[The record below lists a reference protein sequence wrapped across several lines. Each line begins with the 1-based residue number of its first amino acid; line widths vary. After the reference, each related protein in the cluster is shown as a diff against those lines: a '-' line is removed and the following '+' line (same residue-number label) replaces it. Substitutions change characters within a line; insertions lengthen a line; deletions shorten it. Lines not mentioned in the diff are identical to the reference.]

1 MNIHRFL
8 VIIFFVNFSFALPRF
23 AVQNG
28 SSCIACHVNPTGS
41 GLRNDY
47 GSNVVSLE
55 ELPLERWL
63 DKGNE
68 DWDGYISDHL
78 QIGGDFRLQGI
89 QYNDSDSTRKSAFFP
104 MQADIYS
111 YLKLNN
117 NASIFTKIGVRGSSS
132 LSTEYWALL
141 SNLPQNAW
149 IRVGRTLPN
158 YGLRVDDHTSFIRG
172 GNLDKTGHLK
182 DDLDNDGILDDKLS
196 TYRKEGLLFEPKLL
210 PPAIL
215 ELGVPMFGGLQWTS
229 SISTAIVNSGEELN
243 NLTTQFNYRGS
254 INDNIAYMGGFSYMR
269 ENNFSMLG
277 ISGGISFSDFT
288 WTFEADQAENWIDG
302 NTSLALYDEI
312 AWEIIQGVQLIGKYD
327 FFDPKTDWQT
337 GSISRYTFGAEIYP
351 LNIMEI
357 KLQLRMNQVDLDNAA
372 ATDPEYLIQTHF
384 WF

>member
-1 MNIHRFL
+1 MNIHCSIA
-8 VIIFFVNFSFALPRF
+8 IILFINLSFALPRF

-28 SSCIACHVNPTGS
+28 LSCIACHVNPTGS
-41 GLRNDY
+41 GLRNSY
-47 GSNVVSLE
+47 GNDVMALE

-68 DWDGYISDHL
+68 NWDGYISDHL
-78 QIGGDFRLQGI
+78 QIGGDFRLQGV
-89 QYNDSDSTRKSAFFP
+89 QYNDSDSTRESAFFP
-104 MQADIYS
+104 MQAEIYAF
-111 YLKLNN
+111 LKLNE
-117 NASIFTKIGVRGSSS
+117 NAGIFAKLGLPRRGGDANK
-132 LSTEYWALL
+132 EYWVLL
-141 SNLPQNAW
+141 SNLPQKSW
-149 IRVGRTLPN
+149 LRIGRSIPN

-172 GNLDKTGHLK
+172 GNLEKTRFG
-182 DDLDNDGILDDKLS
+182 LDV
-196 TYRKEGLLFEPKLL
+196 KEGLIFTPILHLT

-229 SISTAIVNSGEELN
+229 SISTSIINNSEELN
-243 NLTTQFNYRGS
+243 NLTTQFNYTGS
-254 INDNIAYMGGFSYMR
+254 INDNITYMGGFSYMQ
-269 ENNFSMLG
+269 EINFSMLG

-357 KLQLRMNQVDLDNAA
+357 KLQARFNQLDQDNS
-372 ATDPEYLIQTHF
+372 TTPDPEYLIQTHF

>member
-1 MNIHRFL
+1 MNIHCFFAIL
-8 VIIFFVNFSFALPRF
+8 FFVNLSFALPRF
-23 AVQNG
+23 GVQNG
-28 SSCIACHVNPTGS
+28 TSCIACHVNPTGS

-47 GSNVVSLE
+47 GSNVVALE

-78 QIGGDFRLQGI
+78 QIGGDFRLQGV
-89 QYNDSDSTRKSAFFP
+89 QYNETDSTRKSAFFP
-104 MQADIYS
+104 MQADIYF

-117 NASIFTKIGVRGSSS
+117 NAGIFTKIGVRGKST

-141 SNLPQNAW
+141 RNLPQNAW
-149 IRVGRTLPN
+149 VRVGRTLPN

-172 GNLDKTGHLK
+172 GNFSRT
-182 DDLDNDGILDDKLS
+182 ILGLE
-196 TYRKEGLLFEPKLL
+196 KEGLIFGPYLD

-229 SISTAIVNSGEELN
+229 SISTSIINNSEELN
-243 NLTTQFNYRGS
+243 NLTTQFNYTGS
-254 INDNIAYMGGFSYMR
+254 INDNITYMGGFSYMQ
-269 ENNFSMLG
+269 EDNFNMLG

-288 WTFEADQAENWIDG
+288 WTFEADRAKNWING

-327 FFDPKTDWQT
+327 FFDPKTDWKT

-357 KLQLRMNQVDLDNAA
+357 KIQMRMNQVDLDNAA
-372 ATDPEYLIQTHF
+372 TTDPEYLIQTHF

>member
-1 MNIHRFL
+1 MK
-8 VIIFFVNFSFALPRF
+8 IIYFIVFIFIFDFSFALPRF
-23 AVQNG
+23 AVRNG

-41 GLRNDY
+41 GLRNSY
-47 GSNVVSLE
+47 GNDIVALD

-63 DKGNE
+63 EKGNE
-68 DWDGYISDHL
+68 NWNGYISDHL
-78 QIGGDFRLQGI
+78 QIGGDFRLQGV

-117 NASIFTKIGVRGSSS
+117 NAGIFTKIGVRGSSS

-149 IRVGRTLPN
+149 LRVGRTLPN

-172 GNLDKTGHLK
+172 GNFSRTLL
-182 DDLDNDGILDDKLS
+182 DLD
-196 TYRKEGLLFEPKLL
+196 KEGLIFGPYLN

-229 SISTAIVNSGEELN
+229 SVSTSLINNNEEMN
-243 NLTTQFNYRGS
+243 NLTTQFNYSGS
-254 INDNIAYMGGFSYMR
+254 NDNITYMAGFSYMQ
-269 ENNFSMLG
+269 EDNFSMLG
-277 ISGGISFSDFT
+277 VSGGISFSDFT

-327 FFDPKTDWQT
+327 YFDPKTDWQT

-357 KLQLRMNQVDLDNAA
+357 KLQARFNQLDQDNS
-372 ATDPEYLIQTHF
+372 TTPDPEYLIQTHF

>member
-1 MNIHRFL
+1 MNIHCFL
-8 VIIFFVNFSFALPRF
+8 AIIFFVNLSFALPRF

-28 SSCIACHVNPTGS
+28 LSCIACHVNPTGS

-47 GSNVVSLE
+47 GTNVVALE

-78 QIGGDFRLQGI
+78 QVGGDFRLQGV

-117 NASIFTKIGVRGSSS
+117 NASIFTKIGVRGSSR
-132 LSTEYWALL
+132 LSAEYWALVN
-141 SNLPQNAW
+141 NLPQNAW
-149 IRVGRTLPN
+149 VRVGRTLPN

-172 GNLDKTGHLK
+172 GNFSRTLL
-182 DDLDNDGILDDKLS
+182 DLD
-196 TYRKEGLLFEPKLL
+196 KEGLIFGPYLN
-210 PPAIL
+210 PPVIL

-229 SISTAIVNSGEELN
+229 SIGTGIVKSSEELN
-243 NLTTQFNYRGS
+243 NLTTQFNYTGS
-254 INDNIAYMGGFSYMR
+254 INDNITYMGGFSYMQ

>member
-1 MNIHRFL
+1 MNIHCFL
-8 VIIFFVNFSFALPRF
+8 AIIFFVNLSFALPRF
-23 AVQNG
+23 AVSNG

-41 GLRNDY
+41 GLRNSY
-47 GSNVVSLE
+47 GNDVMALE

-68 DWDGYISDHL
+68 NWDGYISDHL
-78 QIGGDFRLQGI
+78 QIGGDFRLQGV
-89 QYNDSDSTRKSAFFP
+89 QYNETDSIRKSAFFP

-117 NASIFTKIGVRGSSS
+117 NAGIFTKIGMKGSSS

-149 IRVGRTLPN
+149 LRIGRTLPN

-172 GNLDKTGHLK
+172 GNLHRTSV
-182 DDLDNDGILDDKLS
+182 LDIDGLDIE
-196 TYRKEGLLFEPKLL
+196 EGLIFAPSLL
-210 PPAIL
+210 YSPPAIL

-229 SISTAIVNSGEELN
+229 SISTDVLNNGSEELN
-243 NLTTQFNYRGS
+243 NLTTQFNYIGN
-254 INDNIAYMGGFSYMR
+254 INDNIAYMGGFSYMQQDK
-269 ENNFSMLG
+269 FAMTG
-277 ISGGISFSDFT
+277 ISGGLSFGDFT
-288 WTFEADQAENWIDG
+288 WTFEADQAENWIEG

-312 AWEIIQGVQLIGKYD
+312 VWEIIQGIHLMGKYD
-327 FFDPKTDWQT
+327 YFDPKTDWQT

-357 KLQLRMNQVDLDNAA
+357 KLQARFNQLDQDNS
-372 ATDPEYLIQTHF
+372 TTPDPEYLIQTHF

>member
-1 MNIHRFL
+1 MKFRCFL
-8 VIIFFVNFSFALPRF
+8 VTIFFINLSFALPRF

-28 SSCIACHVNPTGS
+28 TSCIACHVNPTGS

-47 GSNVVSLE
+47 GTNVVALE

-78 QIGGDFRLQGI
+78 QIGGDFRLQGV
-89 QYNDSDSTRKSAFFP
+89 QYNDSETTRKSAFFP

-132 LSTEYWALL
+132 LSTEYWALV

-149 IRVGRTLPN
+149 LRIGRTLPN

-172 GNLDKTGHLK
+172 GNLNKTSV
-182 DDLDNDGILDDKLS
+182 LDIDGLDI
-196 TYRKEGLLFEPKLL
+196 EGLIFAPSLL
-210 PPAIL
+210 YSPPAIL

-229 SISTAIVNSGEELN
+229 SISTSIINNSEELN
-243 NLTTQFNYRGS
+243 NLTTQFNYIGN
-254 INDNIAYMGGFSYMR
+254 INDYIDYMGGFSYMQQDK
-269 ENNFSMLG
+269 FTMTG
-277 ISGGISFSDFT
+277 ISGGLSFGDFT

-357 KLQLRMNQVDLDNAA
+357 KLQARFNQLDQDNS
-372 ATDPEYLIQTHF
+372 TTPDPEYLIQTHF

>member
-1 MNIHRFL
+1 MKSIIQSILIFTLL
-8 VIIFFVNFSFALPRF
+8 VGCSFALPRF

-28 SSCIACHVNPTGS
+28 LSCIACHVNPTGS
-41 GLRNDY
+41 GLRNSY
-47 GSNVVSLE
+47 GNDVMALE

-68 DWDGYISDHL
+68 EWNGYISDHL

-104 MQADIYS
+104 MQAEIYAF
-111 YLKLNN
+111 LKLNE
-117 NASIFTKIGVRGSSS
+117 NAGIFAKLGLPRRGGDANK
-132 LSTEYWALL
+132 EYWALL
-141 SNLPQNAW
+141 TNLPQKAW
-149 IRVGRTLPN
+149 LRIGRSIPN

-172 GNLDKTGHLK
+172 GNMEKTRVGLDV
-182 DDLDNDGILDDKLS
+182 
-196 TYRKEGLLFEPKLL
+196 KEGLIFTPTLHLT

-229 SISTAIVNSGEELN
+229 SISTSIINNSEELN
-243 NLTTQFNYRGS
+243 NLTTQFNYTGS
-254 INDNIAYMGGFSYMR
+254 INDNITYMGGFSYMQ

-327 FFDPKTDWQT
+327 FFDPKIDWQT

-357 KLQLRMNQVDLDNAA
+357 KLQARFNQLDQDNS
-372 ATDPEYLIQTHF
+372 TTPDPEYLIQTHF

>member
-1 MNIHRFL
+1 MNIHCFL
-8 VIIFFVNFSFALPRF
+8 AIIFFVNLSYALPRF
-23 AVQNG
+23 AIQNG

-55 ELPLERWL
+55 ELPLEHWL

-78 QIGGDFRLQGI
+78 QIGGDFRLQGV

-117 NASIFTKIGVRGSSS
+117 NAGVFTKIGVRGSNS
-132 LSTEYWALL
+132 LSTEYWALVR
-141 SNLPQNAW
+141 NLPQNAW
-149 IRVGRTLPN
+149 LRIGRTLPN

-172 GNLDKTGHLK
+172 GNFSRTLLGLE
-182 DDLDNDGILDDKLS
+182 
-196 TYRKEGLLFEPKLL
+196 KEGLVFGPYLN

-229 SISTAIVNSGEELN
+229 SIGTGIVKSNEELN
-243 NLTTQFNYRGS
+243 NLSAQFNYIGN
-254 INDNIAYMGGFSYMR
+254 INDNISYMGGFSYMQ
-269 ENNFSMLG
+269 EDNFNMVG
-277 ISGGISFSDFT
+277 ISGGLSFGDFT
-288 WTFEADQAENWIDG
+288 YTFEADQAENWIEG
-302 NTSLALYDEI
+302 YTSLALYDEI
-312 AWEIIQGVQLIGKYD
+312 VWEIIQGIHLMGKYD
-327 FFDPKTDWQT
+327 YFDPKTDLQT
-337 GSISRYTFGAEIYP
+337 GSVSRYTFGAEIYP
-351 LNIMEI
+351 LNIMGI
-357 KLQLRMNQVDLDNAA
+357 KLQARFNQIDLGNAS
-372 ATDPEYLIQTHF
+372 TQEPEYLIQTHF

>member
-1 MNIHRFL
+1 MNIHCFL
-8 VIIFFVNFSFALPRF
+8 AIIFFVNISFALPRF

-47 GSNVVSLE
+47 GSNVVALE

-78 QIGGDFRLQGI
+78 QIGGDFRIQGV
-89 QYNDSDSTRKSAFFP
+89 QYNETDLTRKSAFFP

-117 NASIFTKIGVRGSSS
+117 NAGIFTKIGIRKRST
-132 LSTEYWALL
+132 LSTEYWALV

-149 IRVGRTLPN
+149 LRVGRTLPN

-172 GNLDKTGHLK
+172 GNLEKTSVG
-182 DDLDNDGILDDKLS
+182 LDG
-196 TYRKEGLLFEPKLL
+196 KEGLIFGPYLD
-210 PPAIL
+210 PPEIL

-229 SISTAIVNSGEELN
+229 SIGTGIVKSSEELN
-243 NLTTQFNYRGS
+243 NFTTQFNYTGN
-254 INDNIAYMGGFSYMR
+254 INDNIAYMSGFSYMQ
-269 ENNFSMLG
+269 EGNFSMLG
-277 ISGGISFSDFT
+277 ISGGLSFGDFT

-357 KLQLRMNQVDLDNAA
+357 KLQARFNQLDQDNS
-372 ATDPEYLIQTHF
+372 TTPDPEYLIQTHF

>member
-1 MNIHRFL
+1 MAIRLF
-8 VIIFFVNFSFALPRF
+8 IIILCLTFNFTFALPRF

-28 SSCIACHVNPTGS
+28 TSCIVCHVNPTGS

-47 GSNVVSLE
+47 GTNVVALE

-78 QIGGDFRLQGI
+78 QIGGDFRLQGV
-89 QYNDSDSTRKSAFFP
+89 QYNDSDNKRRSAFFP

-117 NASIFTKIGVRGSSS
+117 NAGIFTKIGIRKSST
-132 LSTEYWALL
+132 LSAEYWALVN
-141 SNLPQNAW
+141 NLPQNAW
-149 IRVGRTLPN
+149 LRIGRTLPN

-172 GNLDKTGHLK
+172 GNLHRTSV
-182 DDLDNDGILDDKLS
+182 LDIDGLDI
-196 TYRKEGLLFEPKLL
+196 EGLIFAPSLL
-210 PPAIL
+210 YSPPAIL
-215 ELGVPMFGGLQWTS
+215 ELGVPMFGGLQWTT
-229 SISTAIVNSGEELN
+229 SISTGITGIVKKREELN
-243 NLTTQFNYRGS
+243 NLTTQFNYTGS
-254 INDNIAYMGGFSYMR
+254 INDNITYMGGFSYMQQDK
-269 ENNFSMLG
+269 FTMTG
-277 ISGGISFSDFT
+277 ISGGLSFGDFT

-312 AWEIIQGVQLIGKYD
+312 VWEIIQGIHLMGKYD
-327 FFDPKTDWQT
+327 FFDPKADWQT

-357 KLQLRMNQVDLDNAA
+357 KLQLRMNQVDLNNAS
-372 ATDPEYLIQTHF
+372 TQDPEYLIQTHF

>member
-1 MNIHRFL
+1 MKIWNIFNL
-8 VIIFFVNFSFALPRF
+8 LFILNLSFALPRF

-28 SSCIACHVNPTGS
+28 TSCIACHVNPTGS

-47 GSNVVSLE
+47 GTNVVALE

-78 QIGGDFRLQGI
+78 QVGGDFRLQGI
-89 QYNDSDSTRKSAFFP
+89 QYNDSDSTRESAFFP

-111 YLKLNN
+111 FLKLNQ
-117 NASIFTKIGVRGSSS
+117 NAGVFAKIGVRGSSS
-132 LSTEYWALL
+132 LSTEYWVLM
-141 SNLPQNAW
+141 SDLPQKIW
-149 IRVGRTLPN
+149 MKIGRALPN

-172 GNLDKTGHLK
+172 GNVNRT
-182 DDLDNDGILDDKLS
+182 ILGLE
-196 TYRKEGLLFEPKLL
+196 KEGLLFGPYLN

-229 SISTAIVNSGEELN
+229 SISTGIINSSEERS
-243 NLTTQFNYRGS
+243 NLTTQFNYISS
-254 INDNIAYMGGFSYMR
+254 IDDKIKYIAGFSYMQ
-269 ENNFSMLG
+269 ENNFTMMG
-277 ISGGISFSDFT
+277 VSGGVSYTGIT
-288 WTFEADQAENWIDG
+288 YTFEANETENWING
-302 NTSLALYDEI
+302 STSRALYDEL

-327 FFDPKTDWQT
+327 FFDPNTNQKD
-337 GSISRYTFGAEIYP
+337 GAVSRYTLGAEIYP

-357 KLQLRMNQVDLDNAA
+357 KLQVRMNQIDLDNAD
-372 ATDPEYLIQTHF
+372 TPDPEYLIQTHF